1 MVSLTCSRCRPILL
15 RRTRHSYSAP
25 RPAFA
30 MRDLAI
36 QNPDNTGDGT
46 KLPRPRLMTRT
57 MHRGSHQMASRLA
70 LAVAAVLLAAAFF
83 STYAVAQTGA
93 RTRSF
98 SGLCAYYSGR
108 GSGLTAAH
116 RTLPFGTRLRVTDPA
131 SGRSV
136 IVVIND
142 RGPFGRGRVLDLS
155 VNAAKV
161 LGMTE
166 RGVILVKADVL

>member
-1 MVSLTCSRCRPILL
+1 MSSR
-15 RRTRHSYSAP
+15 Y
-25 RPAFA
+25 
-30 MRDLAI
+30 
-36 QNPDNTGDGT
+36 
-46 KLPRPRLMTRT
+46 
-57 MHRGSHQMASRLA
+57 A
-70 LAVAAVLLAAAFF
+70 LAVSAILLATALF
-83 STYAVAQTGA
+83 STYAVAQTAPRG
-93 RTRSF
+93 F

-108 GSGLTAAH
+108 GGGLTAAH

-155 VNAAKV
+155 TSAAKV

>member
-1 MVSLTCSRCRPILL
+1 MS
-15 RRTRHSYSAP
+15 
-25 RPAFA
+25 
-30 MRDLAI
+30 
-36 QNPDNTGDGT
+36 
-46 KLPRPRLMTRT
+46 
-57 MHRGSHQMASRLA
+57 SRLA
-70 LAVAAVLLAAAFF
+70 RVVSAVLLATVLF
-83 STYAVAQTGA
+83 STYAVAQSRA
-93 RTRSF
+93 HSF

-142 RGPFGRGRVLDLS
+142 RGPFGGGRVLDLS
-155 VNAAKV
+155 VSAAKV

-166 RGVILVKADVL
+166 RGVILVEADVL